1 MTDTEGKSKRL
12 RERIRL
18 SLPARVTCRETA
30 DHEWVEMTRLI
41 DVTPFGA
48 SFPLTRPTEEGRLLH
63 LVLPMPRQ
71 LRCFDHAE
79 DQYRVWAL
87 VRRVSFAARPG
98 RAPSYE
104 VGTGFV
110 GKYPPASYRADPA
123 TRYEVTALS
132 PESNMW
138 TLRERPADD
147 ATQEGRDRR
156 SSETR
161 LRLAMPV
168 VVEVL
173 DEKGG
178 VGQREQTI
186 TENISRRGAS
196 VLTTLRVGR
205 GRFVRLTSAESGMGL
220 AAVVRAARTGPDQI
234 PRLHLEFVNG
244 RWPLEG
250 LE

>member
-1 MTDTEGKSKRL
+1 MTEPEAKSKRL

-18 SLPARVTCRETA
+18 SLPVRVTCRETD

-48 SFPLTRPTEEGRLLH
+48 SFALTRPTEEGRLLQ
-63 LVLPMPRQ
+63 LTLPMPRQ

-87 VRRVSFAARPG
+87 VRRVGADVRPG
-98 RAPSYE
+98 SPPRFE

-110 GKYPPASYRADPA
+110 GKYPPQSYRQEPT
-123 TRYEVTALS
+123 TRYDVAGFA
-132 PESNMW
+132 PEGNLW
-138 TLRERPADD
+138 TLRERAPENESA
-147 ATQEGRDRR
+147 GRERR
-156 SSETR
+156 AGATR
-161 LRLAMPV
+161 LRVAMPV
-168 VVEVL
+168 IVEVY
-173 DEKGG
+173 DEQGR

-186 TENISRRGAS
+186 TENISRNGAS
-196 VLTTLRVGR
+196 VLTTLKVGR
-205 GRFVRLTSAESGMGL
+205 GRFVHLKSAESGMGL
-220 AAVVRAARTGPDQI
+220 PAVVRAARTGSDKI
-234 PRLHLEFVNG
+234 PRLHLEFVGG